1 MDVAAT
7 LFVVLANNDKLGG
20 VIGRKFVGGAGNTF
34 LQTLACRDHDHAVNF
49 VITSPT
55 NSSCKMDDSI

>member
-34 LQTLACRDHDHAVNF
+34 FADACRDHDHAVNF